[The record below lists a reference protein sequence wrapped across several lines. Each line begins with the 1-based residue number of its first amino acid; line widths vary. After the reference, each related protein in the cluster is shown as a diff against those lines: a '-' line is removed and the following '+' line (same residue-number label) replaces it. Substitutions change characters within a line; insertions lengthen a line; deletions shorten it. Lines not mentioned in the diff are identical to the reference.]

1 MNFNMHLGI
10 EIDHNRDS
18 KMTEFG
24 MATVQDRYLLEGETV
39 QQMYAR
45 VAMAGADNLSH
56 GQRMYNYFSSHWST
70 PPTPGLTNSGTD
82 RGLSISCYLNE
93 VPDSR
98 KGIFATYTENGELS
112 ANGGGIGTFWGK
124 VRGINA
130 KVKGGGRSSGVV
142 PFMKIQDSITVGV
155 SQGNLRRGSAAAYLP
170 INHPEIEE
178 FIDIRRATGGDPL
191 RKCLNLFNGVTIS
204 DQFMRAVDNGTDF
217 DLICPNTGEVTKT
230 VSARDL
236 FQRLVIARLE
246 TGTPYMV
253 FEDTANESIPWYQRE
268 EGLIP
273 VTSNLCSEIWLPTN
287 EERTAVCCLFQLNQ
301 LYFDEWSKDPLFIED
316 CVRYTDNILQDFID
330 NAPDELSKAKYS
342 AAQERSLGI
351 GVMGFHSYLQSKNIP
366 FASAMAKSINMRM
379 GKHIKAG
386 CDAATEKLAYE
397 KGPCPDAAKH
407 GVMRRNANVTAIAPT
422 ASVSIIC
429 GTVSPSMELWS
440 ANAFTQKTLSGSFQV
455 RNKYLEALLEERGMN
470 TPEVWSSIITN
481 EGSVAH
487 LEGLTDYE
495 KEVYRTAFE
504 EDQRWVLEHAKTRQ
518 EFVDQMISTNLFLRP
533 DIHKLELAAL
543 HIMAWRMKLKSLY
556 YCRSKSLRRADKVSL
571 SVVREKLDAVEV
583 EEEAPSFSSFDAD
596 GCLACQ

>member
-1 MNFNMHLGI
+1 MNFNVHLGI
-10 EIDHNRDS
+10 DINHSKDS
-18 KMTEFG
+18 KLTQFG
-24 MATVQDRYLLEGETV
+24 IATVQDRYLLPGESV

-45 VAMAGADNLSH
+45 VALAGADNLPH
-56 GQRMYNYFSSHWST
+56 AQRMYNYLSDHWAT

-82 RGLSISCYLNE
+82 RGLPISCYLNE

-98 KGIFATYTENGELS
+98 KGIFATFTENGELS
-112 ANGGGIGTFWGK
+112 ANGGGIGTYWGK
-124 VRGINA
+124 VRGIGA
-130 KVKGGGRSSGVV
+130 RVKGGGQSSGVV
-142 PFMKIQDSITVGV
+142 PFMKIQDAITVGV

-204 DQFMRAVDNGTDF
+204 DKFMHAVDNGTPF

-253 FEDTANESIPWYQRE
+253 FEDTANESIPWYQKE

-330 NAPDELSKAKYS
+330 NAPDELSRAKYS
-342 AAQERSLGI
+342 ASQERSLGI

-386 CDAATEKLAYE
+386 CDAATEKLAHE

-455 RNKYLEALLEERGMN
+455 RNVYLEALLEERGMN

-518 EFVDQMISTNLFLRP
+518 EYVDQMISTNIFLRP
-533 DIHKLELAAL
+533 DIHKLELAAI

-556 YCRSKSLRRADKVSL
+556 YCRSKSLRRADKVSVA
-571 SVVREKLDAVEV
+571 VVREKLDVV
-583 EEEAPSFSSFDAD
+583 EEVPSFSSFDAD

>member
-1 MNFNMHLGI
+1 MTQISHLGV
-10 EIDHNRDS
+10 ELELSRDS

-24 MATVQDRYLLEGETV
+24 LATVKDRYLLEGESV

-45 VAMAGADNLSH
+45 VARAGADDDAH
-56 GQRMYNYFSSHWST
+56 AQRMYNYISGHWAT

-112 ANGGGIGTFWGK
+112 ANGGGIGTYWGNI
-124 VRGINA
+124 RGINA
-130 KVKGGGRSSGVV
+130 RVRGGGKSSGVI
-142 PFMKIQDSITVGV
+142 PFMKIQDSITEGV

-178 FIDIRRATGGDPL
+178 FIDMRKATGGDPR
-191 RKCLNLFNGVTIS
+191 RKCLNLFNGVTVS
-204 DQFMRAVDNGTDF
+204 DSFMQAVDNGTDYE
-217 DLICPNTGEVTKT
+217 LICPNTGDTVKV
-230 VSARDL
+230 VSARDI
-236 FQRLVIARLE
+236 FQRLVTARLE
-246 TGTPYMV
+246 TGTPYII
-253 FEDTANESIPWYQRE
+253 FEDTANASIPWYHKE
-268 EGLIP
+268 DGLIP
-273 VTSNLCSEIWLPTN
+273 KTSNLCSEIWLATN

-301 LYFDEWSKDPLFIED
+301 LYYDEWSKDPLFIED

-330 NAPDELSKAKYS
+330 NAPDELSRAKFS

-455 RNKYLEALLEERGMN
+455 RNQFLEILLEERGLN
-470 TPEVWSSIITN
+470 TPEVWSSIVTN
-481 EGSVAH
+481 EGSVQH
-487 LEGLTDYE
+487 LDGLTDYE

-518 EFVDQMISTNLFLRP
+518 EFVDQMISTNIFVRANV
-533 DIHKLELAAL
+533 HKVELTAL
-543 HIMAWRMKLKSLY
+543 HIMAWRMGLKSMY
-556 YCRSKSLRRADKVSL
+556 YLRSKSVRRADKVGI
-571 SVVREKLDAVEV
+571 SVKREKMDVV